1 MILKNFMA
9 FNFVLLTP
17 ASWLS
22 TLQKSQ
28 TVCWKLEVAAFSSEA
43 LLQAT
48 TCTLAQF
55 AHLLWGDIEF
65 QANWQHSA
73 AISSGWVD
81 WWEFAA
87 YQHVTRLVLLVVV
100 DGFLFWSDH
109 LLHAATSFL
118 CSCCG
123 VTMGFPR
130 QVGRRKYLNTW
141 NMVQILFQVGH
152 PCKYSFLCSYFQLC
166 SNPLSLRAQLAW
178 YIFPK
183 LVKSKLEL
191 T

>member
-1 MILKNFMA
+1 MILKNSIA

-43 LLQAT
+43 LLHAT

-65 QANWQHSA
+65 QANWQQYA

-87 YQHVTRLVLLVVV
+87 YQHLTRLVV
-100 DGFLFWSDH
+100 DGFLFWSKH
-109 LLHAATSFL
+109 LLHEATSFL

-123 VTMGFPR
+123 ITMGFPR

-152 PCKYSFLCSYFQLC
+152 VNILFSAVTFNYAAIHWVWGLSWLDTYFLY
-166 SNPLSLRAQLAW
+166 
-178 YIFPK
+178 
-183 LVKSKLEL
+183 
-191 T
+191 

>member
-1 MILKNFMA
+1 MILKNSIA

-65 QANWQHSA
+65 QANWQHYA

-87 YQHVTRLVLLVVV
+87 YQHLTRLVV

-130 QVGRRKYLNTW
+130 QVGRRKYFNVYLKYRSNF
-141 NMVQILFQVGH
+141 VSIG
-152 PCKYSFLCSYFQLC
+152 PCKYSFLCSCFQLC

-178 YIFPK
+178 YIFLK